1 MPGAA
6 CCVAPALPRGGRA
19 TSLPVR
25 WLEAPL
31 QARSTEL
38 QARSAGPRQEPA
50 PEVSAELALLRR
62 LSAVLQPPPRLLW
75 EPGGVL
81 DWHAPLLPYQK
92 VGLAALVQRDEL
104 LLADDMGLGKT
115 IQAIGALR
123 VLFAQG
129 EIRSALIACP
139 ASLTRQWAREL
150 RLWAPE
156 LRATV
161 VAGPA
166 QDRAALWQAPAQV
179 KLVSYETL
187 RGDTL
192 ELRDSPVL
200 RRPWG
205 VVILDE
211 ASRIKNRETGVARA
225 CKKVSAARRW
235 ALTGTPLENCLE
247 DVLSILEF
255 LDGEGRCRYGGR
267 PAVLERLRE
276 VQLRRRKAE
285 VLPEL
290 PPRRVIEL
298 DLELNPRQRA
308 AYDEA
313 EQTGVV
319 HLRAKGDALRVTHVL
334 ELITRLKQLCN
345 RDPVSGESAK
355 MDDLGARIDTLVEQ
369 GHRALVFSQFTDQ
382 FFGTGV
388 VRHALRRF
396 QPLEYTGAL
405 SPGQRCAIVDRFTR
419 DVQHKV
425 LALSLRAGGVGLN
438 LQSASY
444 VFHLDR
450 WWNPAIEEQADSR
463 AHRMGQEFPVHVF
476 RYICVDTI
484 EERIDDILRTKRQLF
499 QEVVDDVSL
508 DLAQTLTEE
517 ELFGLFGLAP
527 GRARSRPDTSQDAR
541 R

>member
-1 MPGAA
+1 MPETPLHAGSSD
-6 CCVAPALPRGGRA
+6 RQFRQ
-19 TSLPVR
+19 TSPHH
-25 WLEAPL
+25 
-31 QARSTEL
+31 
-38 QARSAGPRQEPA
+38 EPD
-50 PEVSAELALLRR
+50 PEVSAERTLLRR
-62 LSAVLQPPPRLLW
+62 LRTVLQPPSRLLW
-75 EPGGVL
+75 EPGGIL
-81 DWHAPLLPYQK
+81 DWRAPLLPYQQ
-92 VGLAALVQRDEL
+92 VGLAALVHRQEL

-129 EIRSALIACP
+129 AIDRALIACP
-139 ASLTRQWAREL
+139 AALTRQWAREI

-156 LRATV
+156 LQATV
-161 VAGPA
+161 VAGPP
-166 QDRAALWQAPAQV
+166 QDRAALWRMPAHI
-179 KLVSYETL
+179 KLVGYETL
-187 RGDTL
+187 RADTL

-205 VVILDE
+205 VILLDE
-211 ASRIKNRETGVARA
+211 ASRIKNRETGLARA
-225 CKKVSAARRW
+225 CKKVQGGRRW
-235 ALTGTPLENCLE
+235 ALTGTPLENRLE
-247 DVLSILEF
+247 DVQSILEF
-255 LDGEGRCRYGGR
+255 LDGGGRRRDWGR

-319 HLRAKGDALRVTHVL
+319 RLRAKGQELRVTHVL

-355 MDDLGARIDTLVEQ
+355 MDDLCARIDTLVAQ
-369 GHRALVFSQFTDQ
+369 GHRALVFSQFTDRD
-382 FFGTGV
+382 FGTGV
-388 VRHALRRF
+388 ISDALRRF
-396 QPLEYTGAL
+396 QALEYTGAL
-405 SPGQRCAIVDRFTR
+405 SPRQRSGIVDLFTR
-419 DVQHKV
+419 DERHKV

-463 AHRMGQEFPVHVF
+463 AHRMGQPLPVHVF
-476 RYICVDTI
+476 RYICIDTI
-484 EERIDDILRTKRQLF
+484 EERIDAILQTKRQLF
-499 QEVVDDVSL
+499 REVVDDVSL
-508 DLAQTLTEE
+508 DLAQMLTEE
-517 ELFGLFGLAP
+517 ELFGLFGLVP
-527 GRARSRPDTSQDAR
+527 GRARNRPGS
-541 R
+541 